1 MLSKGEGSVLF
12 FNFYI
17 NNLAIINK
25 VNKSLAVVNEN
36 KSTSENLNYIIG
48 GLIIIII
55 ILVGTT
61 LFSKK

>member
-1 MLSKGEGSVLF
+1 MF